1 MYSRISNV
9 YLRCPKLANVLI
21 TRLVGFAVI
30 LAVFVVA
37 VGAYT
42 RLADAGLGCPDWP
55 GCYGFLTVPE
65 AVADVSLAEA
75 RYPDA
80 PVEVTKAW
88 WEMGHRYIAGALLL
102 LVFAI
107 FVVAWRGRQENT
119 PTTFMSVLLV
129 IILCQA
135 AFGAW
140 TVTLKLW
147 PQVVTAHLLGGF
159 TTLSLLWLVLLRQGV
174 FPSIHRGL
182 PTPGKHAVIALA
194 AVIGQIALGGWVSS
208 NYAALACYDFPSCDG
223 SYAPTIDLAEGFNI
237 FQGVGP
243 SYLGGLMDNE
253 ARKAIHWVHR
263 LSAIGVT
270 IIVVSLAWRL
280 MRANRLIAL
289 TMVAVL
295 FAQIALGILN
305 VVWVLPLFNATLHNV
320 GGALLLITLVTVN
333 FAPRLRIQQ
342 PMPNV

>member
-1 MYSRISNV
+1 M
-9 YLRCPKLANVLI
+9 ANVLV

-182 PTPGKHAVIALA
+182 PAPGKHAVIALV

-223 SYAPTIDLAEGFNI
+223 SYTPTIDLAEGFNI

-263 LSAIGVT
+263 LSAIGVAV
-270 IIVVSLAWRL
+270 IVVSLAWRL
-280 MRANRLIAL
+280 MRVNRLIAL